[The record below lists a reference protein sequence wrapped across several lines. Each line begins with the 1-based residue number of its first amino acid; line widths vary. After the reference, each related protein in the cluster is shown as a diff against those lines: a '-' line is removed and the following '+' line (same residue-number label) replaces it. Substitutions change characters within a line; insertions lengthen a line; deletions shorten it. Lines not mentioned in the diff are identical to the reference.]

1 MPTEQQTTEL
11 DDSLR
16 VIALEVADDLAE
28 LARVRA
34 WADRLLQDLPRD
46 QRVDALMVV
55 DELTSNALR
64 HGKPPRQ
71 VRLLRKRDWLSV
83 EVDDTCVDPA
93 CPPAALGQ
101 RRPRAQTGQDHERVL
116 GSVATSDREDRVGR
130 DRPHPHRRLN
140 HRATHP
146 PPSGV

>member
-1 MPTEQQTTEL
+1 MPTEQQTTQL

-34 WADRLLQDLPRD
+34 WADRLLQDLPED

-93 CPPAALGQ
+93 CP
-101 RRPRAQTGQDHERVL
+101 R
-116 GSVATSDREDRVGR
+116 
-130 DRPHPHRRLN
+130 
-140 HRATHP
+140 
-146 PPSGV
+146 PPSADGGHGLKLVTAMSVSWGQSQRPTGKTVWAEIDLTRAAG